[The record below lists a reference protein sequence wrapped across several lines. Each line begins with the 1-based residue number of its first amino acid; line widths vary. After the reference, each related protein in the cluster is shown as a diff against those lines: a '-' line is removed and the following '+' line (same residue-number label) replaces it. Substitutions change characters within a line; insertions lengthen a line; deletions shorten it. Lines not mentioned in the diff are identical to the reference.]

1 MDEFYQGQRLTAA
14 DLNGLAKQANEGIA
28 STNQIVNGK
37 IVNSP
42 AQLQYKQLYQAPR
55 FLDTKYLMRNYKW
68 PAEPESV
75 NQHLYIC
82 LVDPDVLCFKNKG
95 SYFSKQNDNAR
106 YAVAYFGENYNA
118 VRIVSKQDFDINT
131 DLQTRDLGNFLSGYA
146 PQTNY
151 TGFVETPIPPG
162 CDVAMV
168 QLAVVNENG
177 VAVGQLFLIF
187 AAYANAFG
195 FPADRYEALMQAVKD
210 SGEFPGGVGFLM
222 ISGFQLIFN
231 QPSIS
236 SSQLLDTY
244 SNIIGS
250 FNVEGLEL
258 GPWEVLM
265 RLKSFPIHNPIFQIG
280 TQQGRCEAFEDEN
293 YQIHRLSELSGEL
306 SGNASLS
313 ARYGSNYCVI
323 DVPRLSAFHAY
334 YNPDH
339 PMSASPN
346 INAAFTVPILV
357 FEFNSTAGTSADV
370 GIPAI
375 MMRYYDRNPTVPCWQ
390 VYPY

>member
-14 DLNGLAKQANEGIA
+14 DLNGLAKQANEGIT

-37 IVNSP
+37 TVNSP
-42 AQLQYKQLYQAPR
+42 AQLQYKQIYQAPR

-68 PAEPESV
+68 PDEPESV
-75 NQHLYIC
+75 NQHLYVC
-82 LVDPDVLCFKNKG
+82 LVNPELLCFRSKG

-106 YAVAYFGENYNA
+106 YAVAYFGKDYNA

-131 DLQTRDLGNFLSGYA
+131 DLQTRDLGNFLSGYV

-151 TGFVETPIPPG
+151 NGFVETPIPPG
-162 CDVAMV
+162 SDVNMV

-177 VAVGQLFLIF
+177 GAVGQLFLIY
-187 AAYANAFG
+187 AAYAEDDDFT
-195 FPADRYEALMQAVKD
+195 ADRISALKQAVKD
-210 SGEFPGGVGFLM
+210 CGEFPGGVGFLI
-222 ISGFQLIFN
+222 ISGFTLIVN

-244 SNIIGS
+244 SNVVGN
-250 FNVEGLEL
+250 FNVEGVEL

-265 RLKSFPIHNPIFQIG
+265 RLKTFPINNPIFQIG
-280 TQQGRCEAFEDEN
+280 TQQFECDAFEDEN

-306 SGNASLS
+306 SGNIQLS
-313 ARYGSNYCVI
+313 AGNGRNYCVI

-334 YNPDH
+334 YNNDH
-339 PMSASPN
+339 PMSASQN
-346 INAAFTVPILV
+346 VNAAFTVPILV
-357 FEFNSTAGTSADV
+357 FELNSTAGTSVDV

-375 MMRYYDRNPTVPCWQ
+375 TMKYYERNPLVPCWQ